1 MIVTEENARHIAC
14 PFAASFNAGHG
25 RQYFK
30 DGYSKR
36 ETDHATC
43 IGAAC
48 MAWDWI
54 DNDRVMPQNY
64 LIGEDGTGA
73 AAGVSL
79 RQGYLTLGSSEHT
92 PETKEEWHER
102 ITKVRTEEGFTRNE
116 KFAVDSVTGW
126 WKPHPQRRGQC
137 GRTPIIEISQG

>member
-1 MIVTEENARHIAC
+1 MIVTEEQAKQKLC
-14 PFAASFNAGHG
+14 PFARSFNADET
-25 RQYFK
+25 YPAK
-30 DGYSKR
+30 DPL
-36 ETDHATC
+36 C
-43 IGAAC
+43 IGSSC

-64 LIGEDGTGA
+64 LIGEDGVGA

-79 RQGYLTLGSSEHT
+79 RQGYFTPRSNEHT
-92 PETKEEWHER
+92 LETKEEWHER
-102 ITKVRTEEGFTRNE
+102 IIKVRTEEGFTRNE
-116 KFAVDSVTGW
+116 KFAVDSATGW